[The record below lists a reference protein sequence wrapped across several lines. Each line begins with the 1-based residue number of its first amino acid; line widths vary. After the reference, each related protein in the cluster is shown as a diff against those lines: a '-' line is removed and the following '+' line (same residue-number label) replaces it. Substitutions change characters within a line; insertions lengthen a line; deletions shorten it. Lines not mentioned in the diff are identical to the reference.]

1 MGIGFTEG
9 LLIAA
14 VVILLFGGKK
24 LPELGKGMGEAIK
37 NFKKGM
43 KGEDDTEEKSKQS
56 ASLPSSKDDTQNKN
70 S

>member
-1 MGIGFTEG
+1 MGIGLTEG

-14 VVILLFGGKK
+14 IIILLFGSKK

-43 KGEDDTEEKSKQS
+43 NEGAGEDKTDSTKSENDK
-56 ASLPSSKDDTQNKN
+56 KN

>member
-1 MGIGFTEG
+1 MGIGLTEG

-14 VVILLFGGKK
+14 IIILLFGSKK

-43 KGEDDTEEKSKQS
+43 NEGAAEDKKDSTKTEDDK
-56 ASLPSSKDDTQNKN
+56 KN

>member
-1 MGIGFTEG
+1 MGIGLTEG

-14 VVILLFGGKK
+14 IIILLFGSKK

-43 KGEDDTEEKSKQS
+43 NEGASDDKKDSAKNEDDK
-56 ASLPSSKDDTQNKN
+56 KN

>member
-14 VVILLFGGKK
+14 VVILLFGAKK

-37 NFKKGM
+37 NFKQGM
-43 KGEDDTEEKSKQS
+43 KDGES
-56 ASLPSSKDDTQNKN
+56 AEDKKDNDKKPS
-70 S
+70 

>member
-1 MGIGFTEG
+1 MGIGLTEG

-14 VVILLFGGKK
+14 IIILLFGSKK

-43 KGEDDTEEKSKQS
+43 NEGASDDKNDSAKTEDDK
-56 ASLPSSKDDTQNKN
+56 KN

>member
-1 MGIGFTEG
+1 MGIGLTEG

-14 VVILLFGGKK
+14 IIILLFGSKK

-43 KGEDDTEEKSKQS
+43 NEGASDDKKDNTKTEDDKK
-56 ASLPSSKDDTQNKN
+56 K
-70 S
+70 

>member
-1 MGIGFTEG
+1 MGIGLTEG

-14 VVILLFGGKK
+14 IIILLFGSKK

-37 NFKKGM
+37 NFKSGM
-43 KGEDDTEEKSKQS
+43 KGEDSKEEEKTK
-56 ASLPSSKDDTQNKN
+56 KD